1 MKHDQQLL
9 LEGKDDCH
17 VVYALCKDFDVP
29 ETFKVVDCN
38 GVETLLESLPV
49 RLKGSSNLK
58 TIGVVVD
65 ADFNPAAR
73 WNTIRNIL
81 VQSDMYADIPESCP
95 IDGLILNPVNEGD
108 VRFGLWM
115 MPDNNAQGMLE
126 NFITFL
132 IPDDDDLLPIVDE
145 TLNRLESNGLN
156 RYKPVHHEKARVHT
170 WLAWQED
177 PGTPMGLAI
186 TKKYLTTRPAICGD
200 FVDWLNRLFNSQEG

>member
-9 LEGKDDCH
+9 LEGNDDCH
-17 VVYALCKDFDVP
+17 VVYALCVDFDVP
-29 ETFKVVDCN
+29 ETFDVVDCN
-38 GVETLLESLPV
+38 GVEKLLESLPV

-65 ADFNPAAR
+65 ADFNPATR

-81 VQSDMYADIPESCP
+81 IQSGKYADVPTSCP
-95 IDGLILNPVNEGD
+95 SDGLILNPVNED
-108 VRFGLWM
+108 DIKFGLWM

-126 NFITFL
+126 NFISFL
-132 IPDDDDLLPIVDE
+132 IPEDDDLLPIVDE

-156 RYKPVHHEKARVHT
+156 RYKSVHHEKARVHT
-170 WLAWQED
+170 WLAWQET

-200 FVDWLNRLFNSQEG
+200 FVNWLNRLFNPEEE